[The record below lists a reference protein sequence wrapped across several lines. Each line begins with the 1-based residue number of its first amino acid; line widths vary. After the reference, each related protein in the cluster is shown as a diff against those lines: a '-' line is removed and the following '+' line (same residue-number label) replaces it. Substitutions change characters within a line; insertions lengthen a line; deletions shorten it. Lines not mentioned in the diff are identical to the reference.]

1 MYRNTEI
8 RPDKNTGLGYTNIPW
23 GGGRELGERRRER
36 EKERKRRRKRGE
48 REGKDEK
55 MGER

>member
-23 GGGRELGERRRER
+23 GGGRELGERRR
-36 EKERKRRRKRGE
+36 KRGE

>member
-36 EKERKRRRKRGE
+36 EKERKREGE
-48 REGKDEK
+48 REKKEK
-55 MGER
+55 GGERRER